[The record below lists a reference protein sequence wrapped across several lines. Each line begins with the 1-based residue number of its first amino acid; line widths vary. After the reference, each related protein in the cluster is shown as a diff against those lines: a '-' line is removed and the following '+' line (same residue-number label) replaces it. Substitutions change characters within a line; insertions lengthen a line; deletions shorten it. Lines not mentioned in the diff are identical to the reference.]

1 MMEFARLFIVLLHL
15 HSVLLYNFRSSVV
28 IVVVTGIVKGEVSVL
43 RDEQA
48 GQISKNVL
56 IVV

>member
-28 IVVVTGIVKGEVSVL
+28 IVVVTGIVRGEVWVL